1 MKKLSAILV
10 LVLSFLLI
18 SSTLVL
24 ANEEGYED
32 FGAYQ
37 DALNTYAQRGYK
49 RLLKLKNPVIIEAE
63 DFVAE
68 GMEREPRTG
77 SLPKVEIVTTDD
89 AAVSGGK
96 YVTGW
101 VERYHYLEY
110 KVTVPETG
118 LYSITFKY
126 RIPRNQRD
134 VGFFIRGIKINGVQ
148 PFSQAGRLT
157 LPKGDTMPG
166 SQTLIGDPYFNP
178 VEKKIHATLD
188 QYVEE
193 PYLFYLEAG
202 KEYTIRLVSNGG
214 GIDFDY
220 FAFTEAHRSTPKA
233 LVGLKRMWD
242 LLIAS
247 FKIKK

>member
-101 VERYHYLEY
+101 V
-110 KVTVPETG
+110 
-118 LYSITFKY
+118 
-126 RIPRNQRD
+126 
-134 VGFFIRGIKINGVQ
+134 
-148 PFSQAGRLT
+148 
-157 LPKGDTMPG
+157 
-166 SQTLIGDPYFNP
+166 
-178 VEKKIHATLD
+178 
-188 QYVEE
+188 
-193 PYLFYLEAG
+193 
-202 KEYTIRLVSNGG
+202 
-214 GIDFDY
+214 
-220 FAFTEAHRSTPKA
+220 
-233 LVGLKRMWD
+233 
-242 LLIAS
+242 
-247 FKIKK
+247 

>member
-1 MKKLSAILV
+1 MKKLTTIVTLILALLITTGV
-10 LVLSFLLI
+10 LVFASESFG
-18 SSTLVL
+18 SYQEAVQ
-24 ANEEGYED
+24 
-32 FGAYQ
+32 AYS
-37 DALNTYAQRGYK
+37 DRGYK
-49 RLLKLKNPVIIEAE
+49 RLTKLKNPVIVEAE

-77 SLPKVEIVTTDD
+77 LIPKVEIVTTDETN
-89 AAVSGGK
+89 VSGGK
-96 YVTGW
+96 YVTKW
-101 VERYHYLEY
+101 ADRYHYLEY
-110 KVTVPETG
+110 KVTVPQTG

-126 RIPRNQRD
+126 RIPRAQRD
-134 VGFFIRGIKINGVQ
+134 VGFFIRGITIDGVQ

-166 SQTLIGDPYFNP
+166 SQTLVGDPYFNW
-178 VEKKIHATLD
+178 VEKKIVGALE

-193 PYLFYLEAG
+193 PYLFYLE
-202 KEYTIRLVSNGG
+202 KDREYTVRLTSNGG

-242 LLIAS
+242 LLLAS
-247 FKIKK
+247 FKMD